1 MRTYAFAIAIA
12 CLACTRKDSPAT
24 DAPSLV
30 PTAAAATAGL
40 ANAEPKAGAPAAK
53 QTMATSYRLV
63 GRFVREPSGHGFRMA
78 WPGTA
83 MVARFKGTSISIR
96 IKDEG
101 HNLFQ
106 VVIDG
111 ETKKVLRTDKEQ
123 GKELFVLAE
132 GLPDAQHDIVVERRT
147 EAKVGEAVF
156 MGFEPGPGA
165 VMMAP
170 PPPPDRR
177 IEIIGDSI
185 STGYGNEGPGAA
197 CGYVNSQQNEYLS
210 YGAITARN
218 LDADHTTIAWSGKT
232 LYEMREYFDKAL
244 PGRGELGADS
254 PKWDFAQYQPQA
266 VVLNVGT
273 NNFANI
279 DPGERR
285 FVELYLALFA
295 KVRSV
300 YPKAFVVCTL
310 GSMLSDVYPEGR
322 RNLTQARKYM
332 KVVMQKLD
340 DGGEKNTAFLEFSE
354 QNHADGLG
362 CGFHPSLKTHKLM
375 SDRLTATL
383 KERMGW

>member
-1 MRTYAFAIAIA
+1 MRAHAFVIAMA
-12 CLACTRKDSPAT
+12 CLACACTRKDSPAT

-30 PTAAAATAGL
+30 PTAAAATGPL
-40 ANAEPKAGAPAAK
+40 ASAEPKAGAK
-53 QTMATSYRLV
+53 QTMATSYRLM
-63 GRFVREPSGHGFRMA
+63 GRFIREPNGNGFRMA
-78 WPGTA
+78 WPGSA
-83 MVARFKGTSISIR
+83 MIGRFKGTSLSIR

-111 ETKKVLRTDKEQ
+111 ETKKVLRTDKDQ

-132 GLPDAQHDIVVERRT
+132 GLSDAQHDVVVERRT

-156 MGFEPGPGA
+156 LGFEPGPGA
-165 VMMAP
+165 VMLAP
-170 PPPPDRR
+170 PSAPERR
-177 IEIIGDSI
+177 IEILGDSI

-197 CGYVNSQQNEYLS
+197 CGYVNSQQNEYLA

-232 LYEMREYFDKAL
+232 LYEMREYFDKSL
-244 PGRGELGADS
+244 PARGDLGADS
-254 PKWDFAQYQPQA
+254 PKWDFAQYQPHA

-279 DPGERR
+279 DPGEKR

-295 KVRSV
+295 KVRAA

-340 DGGEKNTAFLEFSE
+340 DTGEKNTAFLEFPE

-375 SDRLTATL
+375 SDRLTALL